1 VRRAAIALLVLL
13 FLGSCSGGTRDLQI
27 VPALTVCAQ
36 ISTVNHVQIT
46 ALGDF
51 PPAASRTKEVSP
63 PAQMQLSLPGD
74 ARALEVDGLG
84 PSGLVA
90 FGRTAPFSLADL
102 LPRVSVNYGAP
113 DTLCDA
119 PDMNYAR
126 AGHQA
131 TLLQTG
137 QVLISGGHDL
147 DGNSVPKLE
156 RYAPFGDLSS
166 TAPGFRVV
174 DPNGMTQIDRRAAL
188 GHAVVVASSGEV
200 YITGGVPSVGG
211 APLGPAYE
219 GYSHHAADGTFLDSQ
234 VLGGGPRAFHSATLL
249 ADGTVLLLGGCQSF
263 TGAGCEAVLATS
275 ELFSPATGKF
285 IDGPPLLHARFGHQA
300 LLRGDGKVLVVGGGA
315 PAELFDRS
323 TGGSV
328 LANLPGPA
336 VILPTGGALSIN
348 DADAQLWLD
357 GDGAVP
363 LASLPSPREGHTL
376 SLFDDGALLIAG
388 GGGNGL
394 DGSLIVY
401 DPIAGPRG
409 VTGSFTR
416 RDHSATGLGDGAVL
430 LAGGSDA
437 GGATQHASL
446 FLHNALGPYSNLPT
460 LTFDD
465 PTGQGTPLEP
475 RRRDHLALVGGH
487 VELTAGAASMDGRP
501 AELALVSALAVGDFS
516 LQLSVGADAGAA
528 LIAGWVSDAAYVFV
542 TLSAGQPVSLSQVTP
557 TGVTTVKG
565 CSGATLGADE
575 LPPSPAPF
583 IVDWRDGHFQVFS
596 PARRLLECAPG
607 NALAHGQVG
616 VGALG
621 GTARFDDLSLTR

>member
-1 VRRAAIALLVLL
+1 M
-13 FLGSCSGGTRDLQI
+13 GCGGETRTLQI
-27 VPALTVCAQ
+27 VPALTDCAQ
-36 ISTVNHVQIT
+36 VAAVNHVQLI

-51 PPAASRTKEVSP
+51 PPATSRTREVSP

-84 PSGLVA
+84 PPGLVA
-90 FGRTAPFSLADL
+90 FGRTAPFSLANL

-113 DTLCDA
+113 ETLCAA

-131 TLLQTG
+131 TLLSSG

-156 RYAPFGDLSS
+156 RYAPFGDYTS

-188 GHAVVVASSGEV
+188 GHAVVVATTGEV

-211 APLGPAYE
+211 SPMGPAYE
-219 GYSHHAADGTFLDSQ
+219 GYSHHASDGTFVDSQ

-263 TGAGCEAVLATS
+263 TAAGCEAVLAGS
-275 ELFSPATGKF
+275 ELFSPATGEF
-285 IDGPPLLHARFGHQA
+285 VDGPQLMHARFGHQA
-300 LLRGDGKVLVVGGGA
+300 LLRGDGKVLVVGGGG
-315 PAELFDRS
+315 PAELFDPT
-323 TGGSV
+323 TGGTLV
-328 LANLPGPA
+328 ANLPGPA
-336 VILPTGGALSIN
+336 AILPTGGALSI
-348 DADAQLWLD
+348 DGTGAQLWLD

-363 LASLPSPREGHTL
+363 LTSLPVPRDGHTL
-376 SLFDDGALLIAG
+376 SLLGDGALLLAG
-388 GGGNGL
+388 GGGGGGTGL
-394 DGSLIVY
+394 EGDLLIY
-401 DPIAGPRG
+401 DPITGPR
-409 VTGSFTR
+409 TAAGSFTR
-416 RDHSATGLGDGAVL
+416 RDHTATPLGDGAIL

-437 GGATQHASL
+437 GGATQKASI
-446 FLHNALGPYSNLPT
+446 FLHTALGPYSNLPT

-465 PTGQGTPLEP
+465 PTGEGTPLEP
-475 RRRDHLALVGGH
+475 RRRDHLALTSGR
-487 VELTAGAASMDGRP
+487 VELTASAASADGRP
-501 AELALVSALAVGDFS
+501 AELALVSALEVGDFH

-528 LIAGWVSDAAYVFV
+528 LIAGWVSDAAYAFV
-542 TLSAGQPVSLSQVTP
+542 TLAAGQAVTLSQVTP
-557 TGVTTVKG
+557 TGVTAVKG
-565 CSGATLGADE
+565 CSGETPSADE

-607 NALAHGQVG
+607 DAVPHGQVG
-616 VGALG
+616 LGALS